1 MKKFLHF
8 LMLITIICTF
18 TAAMLVCASAEGELT
33 VVYLETGADGDGTS
47 DNSPV
52 GSLGKAVELL
62 DKTKDC
68 TIVVCGKFVQTSN
81 FASAP
86 EFDGSI
92 KITSVYDGMD
102 YRKYGAVYECVG
114 ARFIL
119 NGEYI
124 FDDIDILISGI
135 YMFVIANHYPFTLG
149 EGVKMTSTNAGF
161 DGKTFGTSFSI
172 LGGYQSGQP
181 VVRGS
186 KDMPEAENSLDTNI
200 TVLSGINVNIGAY
213 SRLIDGASYLGTANI
228 TIGGNA
234 HVSRLYLTPCNKPF
248 TSGKTIV
255 NIDGNAK
262 VDEIYGATASG
273 FAESFTVNWLGGTIG
288 KYADVLSASSDLFLT
303 YGKTLVYSD
312 KTKAEA
318 NFETLSSSFDTVTT
332 EGGVTEEPKITE
344 VKLTIGQ
351 KVGYVNGEAKELDAA
366 PIIRNGRTMLPV
378 RFVADSFGAVVLWNG
393 ATSTATVKTDD
404 VEIKIVINSP
414 VAFVN
419 GEDIL
424 LDSPAF
430 IENGRTYLPVR
441 FVADKLGATVAWD
454 GATSTAT
461 LTKAVGAVADMPL
474 IVPTSGDMKIN
485 TIAMLNGEK
494 PSADS
499 HGGFSSHSGVELNF
513 REYTEVQ
520 PDVLFTTGA
529 MYPRVK
535 IMSDGRYIMF
545 YQNAQIG
552 SNIYYTTSD
561 DTLTWSRGELLFKLR
576 AAEGLDGAADSI
588 RFSTC
593 DAVVLENGD
602 ILAVASYRYNLGY
615 GKDASMGGLMMRR
628 SSDNGKTWSEETEIY
643 KGINWE
649 PYLTQTKDGEVQ
661 IFFTH
666 NAPKF
671 YLDGK
676 LDKDYLSSGVGMLR
690 SSDNGKTWTPDVK
703 GAPYSAAVVMQQKRD
718 VDSAKTLYTDQMPS
732 VAHLNNGTS
741 VMAVESRPDAG
752 ELYISLGYSSDNWT
766 TTLDTEEEGPTKRA
780 DNIFLGAAPY
790 ILQFDSGETL
800 LTYNVNNRMQ
810 LRVGD
815 ENGENFG
822 SAYVPFLNGG
832 YWGTLQKR
840 TSHSAIAAIANT
852 GDTNT
857 LMVGTVYLNHAI
869 SAEKT
874 AIAVDGNNKD
884 WQGSEALFVGSSS
897 QAQLAIRAAANGDK
911 LHLLLERSDYSLTSG
926 DSVTLYFAE
935 EGKAGFYRIKVGLN
949 GIGEVVYSGETLEKH
964 DVKEVAFA
972 STAVDKLGAVTE
984 ISIPMSYFASK
995 NILFTA
1001 VLYNKDDGTNTI
1013 SDAMGNNV
1021 LSSTANWPIIMVE

>member
-1 MKKFLHF
+1 MKKVIYF
-8 LMLITIICTF
+8 LMLASLIC
-18 TAAMLVCASAEGELT
+18 ALLLVCVNAEEGLT
-33 VVYLETGADGDGTS
+33 VVYLETGATGDGTS

-52 GSLGKAVELL
+52 GSLGKAVEIL

-68 TIVVCGKFVQTSN
+68 TIVVCGRFEQTSN
-81 FASAP
+81 FAYP
-86 EFDGSI
+86 ETFDGSI
-92 KITSVYDGMD
+92 TITSVYDGMD
-102 YRKYGAVYECVG
+102 YRKYGAVYECIG
-114 ARFIL
+114 ARFTCS
-119 NGEYI
+119 GEFI
-124 FDDIDILISGI
+124 FDDIDILITGK

-149 EGVKMTSTNAGF
+149 EGVTVKSTNAGF

-181 VVRGS
+181 ILRGS
-186 KDMPEAENSLDTNI
+186 KDMPPAENSLDTNI
-200 TVLSGINVNIGAY
+200 TVLGGTNINIGAY

-248 TSGKTIV
+248 TSGKTV
-255 NIDGNAK
+255 VTVDGNAK
-262 VDEIYGATASG
+262 VDEIYGVTASG

-288 KYADVLSASSDLFLT
+288 KYADALSAGSDLFLT
-303 YGKTLVYSD
+303 YGKTLVYTDAVKKLAS
-312 KTKAEA
+312 
-318 NFETLSSSFDTVTT
+318 FETVSSAFDTVTT
-332 EGGVTEEPKITE
+332 EGETDKEPEITE

-351 KVGYVNGEAKELDAA
+351 KTAYVNGEAKELDVA

-378 RFVADSFGAVVLWNG
+378 RFVADSFGALVLWNG

-441 FVADKLGATVAWD
+441 FVADNLGATVAWD

-461 LTKAVGAVADMPL
+461 LTKVGGQIADMPL
-474 IVPTSGDMKIN
+474 IVPSAGNMKIN
-485 TIAMLNGEK
+485 TIDMLNTEK

-499 HGGFSSHSGVELNF
+499 HGGFSARSNVELNF
-513 REYTEVQ
+513 REYTEVT
-520 PDVLFTTGA
+520 PDILLTTGA
-529 MYPRVK
+529 MYPRIK
-535 IMSDGRYIMF
+535 TMSDSRYIMF

-561 DTLTWSRGELLFKLR
+561 DTIEWSRAEVLFKLR
-576 AAEGLDGAADSI
+576 AAEGLNGAADSM

-602 ILAVASYRYNLGY
+602 ILAVASYRMNLGY
-615 GKDASMGGLMMRR
+615 SKDASMGGLVMRR
-628 SSDNGKTWSEETEIY
+628 SSDNGKTWSDEEVIY

-649 PYLTQTKDGEVQ
+649 PYMTQTDSGEVQ

-690 SSDNGKTWTPDVK
+690 SNDNGKTWTPNVTE
-703 GAPYSAAVVMQQKRD
+703 APYSAAIVMQQKRD
-718 VDSAKTLYTDQMPS
+718 VDAAKALYTDQMPS

-752 ELYISLGYSSDNWT
+752 ELYISLGYSGNNWSDV
-766 TTLDTEEEGPTKRA
+766 LDIEEEGPAKRA

-790 ILQFDSGETL
+790 IMQFDSGETL

-822 SAYVPFLNGG
+822 STYVPFINGG
-832 YWGTLQKR
+832 YWGTLEKR

-857 LMVGTVYLNHAI
+857 LMVGTVYLNHVI
-869 SAEKT
+869 NAEKT
-874 AIAVDGNNKD
+874 AIKVDGNNAE
-884 WQGSEALFVGSSS
+884 WQQSEALFVGSSS
-897 QAQLAIRAAANGDK
+897 QAQLAIRAAASDGK

-926 DSVTLYFAE
+926 DSVTLYLAE
-935 EGKAGFYRIKVGLN
+935 EGKEGFYRIKVGMN
-949 GIGEVVYSGETLEKH
+949 GIGEFVHTGETLEKH
-964 DVKEVAFA
+964 DTKEVAFA
-972 STAVDKLGAVTE
+972 TTAIDKLGCVTE
-984 ISIPMSYFASK
+984 VSIPMSYFTSG
-995 NILFTA
+995 NVLITA
-1001 VLYNKDDGTNTI
+1001 MLYNKDDGTNTI
-1013 SDAMGNNV
+1013 SDAMGNTV
-1021 LSSTANWPIIMVE
+1021 LSSTANWPMIIVQ

>member
-1 MKKFLHF
+1 MKKVLYF
-8 LMLITIICTF
+8 LMLIT
-18 TAAMLVCASAEGELT
+18 LVCMFVICGSAEEGVT
-33 VVYLETGADGDGTS
+33 VVYLETGADGNGLS

-68 TIVVCGKFVQTSN
+68 TIVVCGRFEQAAN
-81 FASAP
+81 FAYP
-86 EFDGSI
+86 ETFDGKI
-92 KITSVYDGMD
+92 KITSVHDGMD
-102 YRKYGAVYECVG
+102 YRKYGAVYECIG
-114 ARFIL
+114 ARFVCS
-119 NGEYI
+119 GEFV
-124 FDDIDILISGI
+124 FDDIDIVITGK

-149 EGVKMTSTNAGF
+149 EGVTVKSTNAGF

-172 LGGYQSGQP
+172 LGNYQSGQP
-181 VVRGS
+181 KLRGS
-186 KDMPEAENSLDTNI
+186 KDAPEAENSLDTNI
-200 TVLSGINVNIGAY
+200 TVLGGSNINIGAY
-213 SRLIDGASYLGTANI
+213 SRLIDGASYLGTANV

-248 TSGKTIV
+248 TSGKTV
-255 NIDGNAK
+255 VTIDGNAK
-262 VDEIYGATASG
+262 VDEIFGASASG

-288 KYADVLSASSDLFLT
+288 KYADVFSEGSDLFLT

-312 KTKAEA
+312 KTKAAA
-318 NFETLSSSFDTVTT
+318 NFETVSSFFDNVTT
-332 EGGVTEEPKITE
+332 EGEESSEPQITE

-419 GEDIL
+419 GEDVL

-441 FVADKLGATVAWD
+441 FVADKLGAKVEWD

-461 LTKAVGAVADMPL
+461 LTKAVGAVVDMPEIL
-474 IVPTSGDMKIN
+474 PTAGDLKIN
-485 TIAMLNGEK
+485 TIDMLNNEK

-499 HGGFSSHSGVELNF
+499 HGGFSSHSSVEMNF
-513 REYTEVQ
+513 RQYVEVT
-520 PDVLFTTGA
+520 PDILMTTGA

-535 IMSDGRYIMF
+535 QMSDGRYIMF

-552 SNIYYTTSD
+552 SNIYYTTSED
-561 DTLTWSRGELLFKLR
+561 ALKWSRGELLFKLH
-576 AAEGLDGAADSI
+576 AAKGVNGESDSI
-588 RFSTC
+588 RYSTC
-593 DAVVLENGD
+593 DGFVLANGD

-615 GKDASMGGLMMRR
+615 GKDASMGGLVIRR
-628 SSDNGKTWSEETEIY
+628 STDNGKTWTEEEEIY

-649 PYLTQTKDGEVQ
+649 PFMTQTADGEVQ

-690 SSDNGKTWTPDVK
+690 SVDNGKTWTPSVT
-703 GAPYSAAVVMQQKRD
+703 GAPYSAAVVMQQKRK
-718 VDSAKTLYTDQMPS
+718 VDSAKTLFTDQMPA

-752 ELYISLGYSSDNWT
+752 ELYISFGYSSDNWT
-766 TTLDTEEEGPTKRA
+766 APLDTEEEGPVKRA
-780 DNIFLGAAPY
+780 DNVFLGAAPY

-822 SAYVPFLNGG
+822 ATYMPFLNGG
-832 YWGTLQKR
+832 YWGTVEKR

-869 SAEKT
+869 KAEKT
-874 AIAVDGNNKD
+874 AITVDGNNKD
-884 WQGSEALFVGSSS
+884 WQGSEALFVGSST
-897 QAQLAIRAAANGDK
+897 QAQSAIRAAVNGDR
-911 LHLLLERSDYSLTSG
+911 LYLLLERSDYSLTAG
-926 DSVTLYFAE
+926 DSITLYFAE
-935 EGKAGFYRIKVGLN
+935 EGKSGFYRVKVGLN
-949 GIGEVVYSGETLEKH
+949 SVSEVVYSGETLQKH
-964 DVKEVAFA
+964 DAKEIGFA
-972 STAVDKLGAVTE
+972 SVAVDKLGAVTE
-984 ISIPMSYFASK
+984 LSIPMSYFTSK

-1001 VLYNKDDGTNTI
+1001 TLYNKDDGTSVI

-1021 LSSTANWPIIMVE
+1021 LSSTANWPIIIAE

>member
-1 MKKFLHF
+1 MKKILCF
-8 LMLITIICTF
+8 LMLMTF
-18 TAAMLVCASAEGELT
+18 VCALAFCISASEGVS
-33 VVYLETGADGDGTS
+33 VVYLETGAEGDGLS

-52 GSLGKAVELL
+52 GSLGKAVEML
-62 DKTKDC
+62 DKSKDC
-68 TIVVCGKFVQTSN
+68 TIVVCGRFEQSAN
-81 FASAP
+81 FAYP
-86 EFDGSI
+86 ETFDGSI

-114 ARFIL
+114 ARFICS
-119 NGEYI
+119 GEFI
-124 FDDIDILISGI
+124 FDDIDILITGK

-149 EGVKMTSTNAGF
+149 EGVTVKSNNPGF

-172 LGGYQSGQP
+172 LGNYQSGQP
-181 VVRGS
+181 KLRGS
-186 KDMPEAENSLDTNI
+186 KDNPEAENSLDTNI
-200 TVLSGINVNIGAY
+200 TVLGGTNINIGAY

-248 TSGKTIV
+248 TSGKTV
-255 NIDGNAK
+255 VTVDGNAK

-288 KYADVLSASSDLFLT
+288 KYADVYSAGSDLFLT
-303 YGKTLVYSD
+303 YGKTLVYTD
-312 KTKAEA
+312 QTKAAA
-318 NFETLSSSFDTVTT
+318 NFESISALFDNVTT
-332 EGGVTEEPKITE
+332 DGQGNKEPQIT
-344 VKLTIGQ
+344 VIKLTIGQ
-351 KVGYVNGEAKELDAA
+351 KVGYVNGEAKELDVA

-378 RFVADSFGAVVLWNG
+378 RFVADNFGALVLWNG

-404 VEIKIVINSP
+404 VEIKIVIGSP

-419 GEDIL
+419 GEDVL

-441 FVADKLGATVAWD
+441 FVADKLGATVEWD
-454 GATSTAT
+454 GQTSTAT
-461 LTKAVGAVADMPL
+461 LTKTFGQVAEMP
-474 IVPTSGDMKIN
+474 IVLPSAGDLKIN
-485 TIAMLNGEK
+485 TIDTLNYEQ

-513 REYTEVQ
+513 REYTEIT
-520 PDVLFTTGA
+520 PDVLMTTGA
-529 MYPRVK
+529 IYPRIKV
-535 IMSDGRYIMF
+535 MADGRYIMF

-561 DTLTWSRGELLFKLR
+561 DTLNWSRGELLFKLH
-576 AAEGLDGAADSI
+576 AANGVGGEADSI
-588 RFSTC
+588 RYSTC
-593 DAVVLENGD
+593 DAFVLANGD

-615 GKDASMGGLMMRR
+615 SKDASMGGLVIRR
-628 SSDNGKTWSEETEIY
+628 SEDNGKTWSEEKEIY

-649 PYLTQTKDGEVQ
+649 PFMTQTDDGEVQ

-690 SSDNGKTWTPDVK
+690 SNDNGKTWSPSVTE
-703 GAPYSAAVVMQQKRD
+703 APYSAAVVMQQLRK
-718 VDSAKTLYTDQMPS
+718 VDSEKTLYTDQMPA

-752 ELYISLGYSSDNWT
+752 ELYISFGYSSDNWT
-766 TTLDTEEEGPTKRA
+766 TVLGTEEVGPVKRA
-780 DNIFLGAAPY
+780 DNVFLGAAPY

-822 SAYVPFLNGG
+822 SAYIPFLYGG
-832 YWGTLQKR
+832 YWGTVQKR
-840 TSHSAIAAIANT
+840 TSHSALAAIANT

-869 SAEKT
+869 KAPKSAIT
-874 AIAVDGNNKD
+874 VDGNNKD
-884 WQGSEALFVGSSS
+884 WQSSEALFVGSSS
-897 QAQLAIRAAANGDK
+897 QAQAAIRAATSDGK
-911 LHLLLERSDYSLTSG
+911 LHLLIERSDYSLTSS
-926 DSVTLYFAE
+926 DSITLYFAE
-935 EGKAGFYRIKVGLN
+935 EGKNGFYRIKVGLGGVN
-949 GIGEVVYSGETLEKH
+949 EVVYSGDTLEKH
-964 DVKEVAFA
+964 DVNEIAFA
-972 STAVDKLGAVTE
+972 SVAVNKLGAVTE
-984 ISIPMSYFASK
+984 ISVPMSYFASK
-995 NILFTA
+995 NFLFTA
-1001 VLYNKDDGTNTI
+1001 VLYNKDDGTSVI

-1021 LSSTANWPIIMVE
+1021 LSSTANWPLIMVE

>member
-1 MKKFLHF
+1 MKKFLCF
-8 LMLITIICTF
+8 LMLITIICAF
-18 TAAMLVCASAEGELT
+18 AVCASATEAPT
-33 VVYLETGADGDGTS
+33 VVYLETGADGDGLT

-52 GSLGKAVELL
+52 GSLGKAVEML

-68 TIVVCGKFVQTSN
+68 TIVICGKFVQSSN
-81 FASAP
+81 FAYS
-86 EFDGSI
+86 ETFDGSI
-92 KITSVYDGMD
+92 TITSVYDGMD

-114 ARFIL
+114 ARFTL
-119 NGEYI
+119 SGEFI
-124 FDDIDILISGI
+124 FDDIDILISGK

-149 EGVKMTSTNAGF
+149 EGVTVKSTNAGF
-161 DGKTFGTSFSI
+161 DGKTFGTSLSI

-181 VVRGS
+181 VLRGS

-200 TVLSGINVNIGAY
+200 TVLGGININIGAY

-248 TSGKTIV
+248 TSGKTV
-255 NIDGNAK
+255 VTVDGNAK
-262 VDEIYGATASG
+262 VDEIYGVTSSG

-288 KYADVLSASSDLFLT
+288 KYADALSAGSDLFLT

-312 KTKAEA
+312 KTKAQS
-318 NFETLSSSFDTVTT
+318 NFEALSALFDNVTT
-332 EGGVTEEPKITE
+332 EGGVSEEPEITE

-393 ATSTATVKTDD
+393 ATSTATVKTDT

-419 GEDIL
+419 GEDVL

-441 FVADKLGATVAWD
+441 FVADNLGATVEWD
-454 GATSTAT
+454 GTTSTAT
-461 LTKAVGAVADMPL
+461 LTKAAGKVADMPQIL
-474 IVPTSGDMKIN
+474 PSAGDLKIN
-485 TIAMLNGEK
+485 TIDMLNSEK

-499 HGGFSSHSGVELNF
+499 HGGFSSHSSVELNF
-513 REYTEVQ
+513 REYTEVP
-520 PDVLFTTGA
+520 PDVLMTMGG

-535 IMSDGRYIMF
+535 QMSDGRYIMF

-552 SNIYYTTSD
+552 SNIYYTISE
-561 DTLTWSRGELLFKLR
+561 DTLNWSRGELLFKLH
-576 AAEGLDGAADSI
+576 AEKGVNGESDSI
-588 RFSTC
+588 RYSTC
-593 DAVVLENGD
+593 DGFVLANGD

-615 GKDASMGGLMMRR
+615 GKDASMGGLMLRR
-628 SSDNGKTWSEETEIY
+628 STDNGKTWSEKTEIY

-649 PYLTQTKDGEVQ
+649 PFMTQTKDGEVQ

-703 GAPYSAAVVMQQKRD
+703 EAPYSAAVVMQQKRD
-718 VDSAKTLYTDQMPS
+718 VESAKSLFTDQMPA

-766 TTLDTEEEGPTKRA
+766 TTLGTEEEGPIKRS

-815 ENGENFG
+815 ANGENFG
-822 SAYVPFLNGG
+822 TAYIPFLNGG
-832 YWGTLQKR
+832 YWGTLEKR

-857 LMVGTVYLNHAI
+857 IMVGTVYLNHAI
-869 SAEKT
+869 KAEKT
-874 AIAVDGNNKD
+874 VVTVDGNNKD

-897 QAQLAIRAAANGDK
+897 QAQAAIRAAVNGDK
-911 LHLLLERSDYSLTSG
+911 LHLLIERSDSSLTNG
-926 DSVTLYFAE
+926 DSITLYFAE
-935 EGKAGFYRIKVGLN
+935 EGKAGFYRVKVGLN
-949 GIGEVVYSGETLEKH
+949 SVSEVVYSGETLQKH
-964 DVKEVAFA
+964 DVQEVDFA

-984 ISIPMSYFASK
+984 ISLPMSYFTS
-995 NILFTA
+995 NSILFTA
-1001 VLYNKDDGTNTI
+1001 VLYNKDDGTSVI

-1021 LSSTANWPIIMVE
+1021 LSSTANWPIIIVE

>member
-1 MKKFLHF
+1 MKKVLYF
-8 LMLITIICTF
+8 LMLSIIIATL
-18 TAAMLVCASAEGELT
+18 AIGACAEESSLT
-33 VVYLETGADGDGTS
+33 VVYLESGATGDGTT
-47 DNSPV
+47 DYNPV

-62 DKTKDC
+62 DKSKDC
-68 TIVVCGKFVQTSN
+68 TIVVCGKFEQTSN
-81 FASAP
+81 FAYPTA
-86 EFDGSI
+86 FDGSI
-92 KITSVYDGMD
+92 TITSVYNGMD
-102 YRKYGAVYECVG
+102 YRKTGAVYECVG
-114 ARFIL
+114 ARFICS
-119 NGEYI
+119 GEYI
-124 FDDIDILISGI
+124 FDDINISITGK

-149 EGVKMTSTNAGF
+149 EGVVVESTNAGF
-161 DGKTFGTSFSI
+161 DGKTFGTSLSI

-181 VVRGS
+181 VIRGS
-186 KDMPEAENSLDTNI
+186 KDMPEAENSRDTNI
-200 TVLSGINVNIGAY
+200 TVLGGKNINIGAY
-213 SRLIDGASYLGTANI
+213 SRLIDGAAYLGTANI
-228 TIGGNA
+228 VVGGNA
-234 HVSRLYLTPCNKPF
+234 HVSRMYLTPCNKPF
-248 TSGKTIV
+248 TSGNTVVTVK
-255 NIDGNAK
+255 DNAV
-262 VDEIYGATASG
+262 VDEIYGVTSSG

-288 KYADVLSASSDLFLT
+288 KYSDVLSEGMDLFLT

-312 KTKAEA
+312 EVKKEA
-318 NFETLSSSFDTVTT
+318 NFESISALFDNVTT
-332 EGGVTEEPKITE
+332 EGGENSEPEVIE
-344 VKLTIGQ
+344 VKLTIGE

-366 PIIRNGRTMLPV
+366 PIIRNDRTMLPV

-404 VEIKIVINSP
+404 VEIKIVIGSP

-419 GEDIL
+419 GEDVL

-441 FVADKLGATVAWD
+441 FVADKLGATIGWD

-461 LTKAVGAVADMPL
+461 LTKVVGASTPVAT
-474 IVPTSGDMKIN
+474 VPTAGDLKIN
-485 TIAMLNGEK
+485 TISSLNSEK

-513 REYTEVQ
+513 REYTEVT
-520 PDVLFTTGA
+520 PDILLTTGA

-535 IMSDGRYIMF
+535 TMSDGRYIMF

-552 SNIYYTTSD
+552 SNIYYTTSS
-561 DTLTWSRGELLFKLR
+561 DTLEWTRAELLFKLR
-576 AAEGLDGAADSI
+576 AAEGVNGEADSM

-593 DAVVLENGD
+593 DAVVLANGD
-602 ILAVASYRYNLGY
+602 ILAVASYRLNLGY
-615 GKDASMGGLMMRR
+615 SKHASMGGLMMRR
-628 SSDNGKTWSEETEIY
+628 SSDNGKTWSDEEVIY
-643 KGINWE
+643 TGINWE
-649 PYLTQTKDGEVQ
+649 PFMIQAPNGEVQ

-690 SSDNGKTWTPDVK
+690 SSDNGRTWTPNVTE
-703 GAPYSAAVVMQQKRD
+703 APYSAAVVMQQLRD
-718 VDSAKTLYTDQMPS
+718 VDSAKTLYTDQMPA

-752 ELYISLGYSSDNWT
+752 ELYISLGYSDNNWT
-766 TTLDTEEEGPTKRA
+766 TVLGTEEEGPAKRA

-815 ENGENFG
+815 ANGENFG
-822 SAYVPFLNGG
+822 TSYIPFLKGG
-832 YWGTLQKR
+832 YWGTVEKR
-840 TSHSAIAAIANT
+840 SSHSAIAAIANSA
-852 GDTNT
+852 DTNT

-869 SAEKT
+869 KAEKT
-874 AIAVDGNNKD
+874 AISLD
-884 WQGSEALFVGSSS
+884 SSS
-897 QAQLAIRAAANGDK
+897 QAQVAIRSAAEGDK
-911 LHLLLERSDYSLTSG
+911 LYLLLERSDYSLTSG
-926 DSVTLYFAE
+926 DSITLYFAE

-949 GIGEVVYSGETLEKH
+949 SVSEVVYSGETLVKH
-964 DVKEVAFA
+964 DVKEIGFG

-984 ISIPMSYFASK
+984 ISIPMSYFTSD

-1001 VLYNKDDGTNTI
+1001 TLYNKDDGTNTI

-1021 LSSTANWPIIMVE
+1021 LSSTANWPIIIVE